1 MNKINLLWWFFAVFS
16 GLDPPSIITHMINSL
31 FTISNILICA
41 KPTRL
46 LHLYQP
52 YLFST
57 AYIILTLIYHAAGGS
72 TIYPVLDWDKIS
84 VALPTSLVVAF
95 LLGAIVHLFV
105 FVLFKIRV
113 LVHNR
118 LCNEKKI
125 DIIGIPIDETDIE
138 KCSVDTK
145 YWIQLFIV

>member
-1 MNKINLLWWFFAVFS
+1 
-16 GLDPPSIITHMINSL
+16 MINSL
-31 FTISNILICA
+31 FTISNILVCA

-57 AYIILTLIYHAAGGS
+57 AYIVLTLIYHAAGGS
-72 TIYPVLDWDKIS
+72 AIYPVLDWDKIS

-105 FVLFKIRV
+105 FVLFKIRI

-125 DIIGIPIDETDIE
+125 DIIGIPIDETTDIE
-138 KCSVDTK
+138 KCSVNTK
-145 YWIQLFIV
+145 Y